1 MYLDPMPN
9 LLNIVHA
16 EMTPHVSAPRSHR
29 HPEDGTGMADIEMS
43 QLSRVAE
50 VLKFHDPSAVFVSKN
65 SGAEI
70 ENAA

>member
-1 MYLDPMPN
+1 
-9 LLNIVHA
+9 
-16 EMTPHVSAPRSHR
+16 
-29 HPEDGTGMADIEMS
+29 MADIEMS